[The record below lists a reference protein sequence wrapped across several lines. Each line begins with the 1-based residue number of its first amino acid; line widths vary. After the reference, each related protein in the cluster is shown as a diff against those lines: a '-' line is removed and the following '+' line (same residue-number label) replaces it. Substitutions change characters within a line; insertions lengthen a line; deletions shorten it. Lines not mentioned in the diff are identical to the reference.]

1 MRLVT
6 KTRLLV
12 AAVMTMTA
20 PMLIDAASAVEV
32 SEAATPRLPSPGQ
45 PVTSAPVV
53 ADATPKPSKGCFILG
68 SRSFSI
74 PFTVDATGTQPVEV
88 RLFASNG
95 TDDGWKL
102 ITKKR
107 PSDPVKQFQ
116 YEAPGDG
123 EFWFATRTIDS
134 QGNAHPAG
142 SMVPQLKVYVDT
154 TKPALELNADADENG
169 KVHATLTVSD
179 ATPLKQVRL
188 RYATDTVNRWQ
199 NVDVSQL
206 TAGGKLQFSPPSSW
220 KLLSLQLVALDT
232 PGNQTVITQRVRRP
246 RLADAR
252 TNRFAVNE
260 SSVEAKSTPYRIDAA
275 EGTNAKAVSSPV
287 IKLDR
292 HQKTDSQNL
301 ATAHGYVPVD
311 ANPNGTTSSL
321 QRLPNHTGA
330 NLSSPPSLEP
340 APRISTRPVH
350 SAPPTQPS
358 WMASV
363 PPSGYTPAPTR
374 PEPAP
379 AANVANQRSGAAQVN
394 PPNYGGVPSY
404 GMAPQFTQPVTSA
417 PRQPNAM
424 SATTVPGR
432 TLPSANQ
439 TTGAPQSSPASPFA
453 PPSMSNGGRYPVTAS
468 PAASRLYGMPAQGQ
482 APTTPNPVPQ
492 GLNGL
497 FRSTPA
503 SPSAPSSGM
512 PFGPP
517 SVRNA
522 PAPAGTAS
530 STPKLPPAATPLQ
543 IGEGF
548 GLNAPQ
554 QQSAGSPTTGA
565 TSARPQLAPTAQA
578 TQKKETPRPRTA
590 AEAMRPISEKSAV
603 QAPTQEEIPAPKAE
617 PDPDAARYRAR
628 RATPI
633 DPRITMQRTPVRYSE
648 SERFSLEYEL
658 EAIGN
663 QGVEAI
669 ELYGSLDHGRTWTL
683 WGQDPD
689 RVSPFDIE
697 TKGEGVFGFRIVVV
711 GANGMASPRPL
722 AGESP
727 DIFVVVDRTRPN
739 VRITGAQYGEG
750 DRIGALVIRYEC
762 QDGNLSQRPIALS
775 FSDSPQGPWTT
786 IAAGLRNDG
795 DYVWR
800 ADPNLPRQ
808 LYLRIDGT
816 DQAGNVGS
824 YVLDQAIDTQG
835 LAPRARIRGFQSLSG
850 ATSTPSSEGQ
860 TAKRRTDSLK

>member
-1 MRLVT
+1 
-6 KTRLLV
+6 
-12 AAVMTMTA
+12 
-20 PMLIDAASAVEV
+20 MLINAASAVEVSEAATGV

-45 PVTSAPVV
+45 PVDRTPVV
-53 ADATPKPSKGCFILG
+53 ADSTPKPSKGCFILG

-88 RLFASNG
+88 RLFASKG

-107 PSDPVKQFQ
+107 PSDPQKQFQ
-116 YEAPGDG
+116 YEAPDDG

-134 QGNAHPAG
+134 QGKAHPAG
-142 SMVPQLKVYVDT
+142 SMAPQLKVFVDT
-154 TKPALELNADADENG
+154 TKPALQLKADADENG
-169 KVHATLTVSD
+169 NVQASITIRD

-188 RYATDTVNRWQ
+188 RYVTDTVNRWHE
-199 NVDVSQL
+199 VDVSQL

-252 TNRFAVNE
+252 TNRFAVDE
-260 SSVEAKSTPYRIDAA
+260 SAVEAKSTPYRIHAS
-275 EGTNAKAVSSPV
+275 EGTNAKTVSSPV

-292 HQKTDSQNL
+292 HQMRDSQSL
-301 ATAHGYVPVD
+301 AIAHGYVPVD
-311 ANPNGTTSSL
+311 ASPNGSTSPL
-321 QRLPNHTGA
+321 QRLPNQTGT

-358 WMASV
+358 WMANV

-374 PEPAP
+374 PQPAT
-379 AANVANQRSGAAQVN
+379 NVANQRPGADIANQRSSAGQVGS
-394 PPNYGGVPSY
+394 PNYGGVPSY
-404 GMAPQFTQPVTSA
+404 GMAPQFTQPVTPA
-417 PRQPNAM
+417 PLQPNAM
-424 SATTVPGR
+424 PATTMPGR
-432 TLPSANQ
+432 TLSPTNQPVVPPSS
-439 TTGAPQSSPASPFA
+439 TSPFA
-453 PPSMSNGGRYPVTAS
+453 PPSMSSESRYPVTAS
-468 PAASRLYGMPAQGQ
+468 PAAIRNDGMSAPANVQS
-482 APTTPNPVPQ
+482 TPGSIPQ

-503 SPSAPSSGM
+503 AQNASPSGM
-512 PFGPP
+512 PFAPP
-517 SVRNA
+517 SERNTSTSA
-522 PAPAGTAS
+522 GAANPAPT
-530 STPKLPPAATPLQ
+530 LPPAATPMQ

-554 QQSAGSPTTGA
+554 QRSTETPAMSGQ
-565 TSARPQLAPTAQA
+565 PQLAPTAQA
-578 TQKKETPRPRTA
+578 NQRKEQPRPRTA

-617 PDPDAARYRAR
+617 PDPDASRYRAR

-727 DIFVVVDRTRPN
+727 DIFIVVDRTRPS

-762 QDGNLSQRPIALS
+762 QDGNLGQRPIALS

-824 YVLDQAIDTQG
+824 YVLDQPIDTQG

-850 ATSTPSSEGQ
+850 APPTPSNEGQ
-860 TAKRRTDSLK
+860 TAKRRSDGFK